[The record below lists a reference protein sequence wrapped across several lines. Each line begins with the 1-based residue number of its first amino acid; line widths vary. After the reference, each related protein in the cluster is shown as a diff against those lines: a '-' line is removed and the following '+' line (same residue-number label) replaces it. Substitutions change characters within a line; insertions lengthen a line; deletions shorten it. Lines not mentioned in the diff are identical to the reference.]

1 MTMRAPILLIV
12 VAELV
17 VFGLLCDTIGF
28 WPTLLLLI
36 LGSAAGAA
44 LLRSQGVTTLTRIQ
58 MMMEQ
63 GQSPVAE
70 IVEALWLA
78 AAGVLL
84 FLPGF
89 LTTLAALAL
98 LVPLTRRLVGAWLIG
113 RYRAY
118 AGGPIYVHAEFQSS
132 EPPPSSAQTG
142 AAIPDRAT
150 VIDVEFED
158 LPPKR

>member
-1 MTMRAPILLIV
+1 MALRTPLLLIAV
-12 VAELV
+12 TELV

-28 WPTLLLLI
+28 WPTLLLLV
-36 LGSAAGAA
+36 LASFAGAA
-44 LLRSQGVTTLTRIQ
+44 LLRAQGVTTLTRIQ

-84 FLPGF
+84 LVPGF

-98 LVPLTRRLVGAWLIG
+98 LVPITRRLVGAWLIG

-118 AGGPIYVHAEFQSS
+118 AGGPIHVHAGFQSS
-132 EPPPSSAQTG
+132 EPAPPRPD
-142 AAIPDRAT
+142 AAIADHAK

>member
-1 MTMRAPILLIV
+1 MALRTPILLIV

-17 VFGLLCDTIGF
+17 VFGFLCDTIGF
-28 WPTLLLLI
+28 WQTLLLLI
-36 LGSAAGAA
+36 AASVAGAA
-44 LLRSQGVTTLTRIQ
+44 LLRAQGVTTLTRIQ

-63 GQSPVAE
+63 GQSPVLE

-84 FLPGF
+84 LVPGF

-98 LVPLTRRLVGAWLIG
+98 LVPLTRRLVGVWLIG

-118 AGGPIYVHAEFQSS
+118 AGGPIYVHAEFQST
-132 EPPPSSAQTG
+132 EPPAPSPPA
-142 AAIPDRAT
+142 AAIAERTT